1 LQQISWNGRVNSHVK
16 QRVVNSYKQEW
27 LRDSVVTTAKMA
39 NHMATV
45 ASLFCSVR
53 MKVVCF
59 CKQVLWKVFAA
70 KLARRVESMEVNV

>member
-1 LQQISWNGRVNSHVK
+1 
-16 QRVVNSYKQEW
+16 
-27 LRDSVVTTAKMA
+27 
-39 NHMATV
+39 
-45 ASLFCSVR
+45 